1 MKTLRSEEKM
11 EWEIDRQIG
20 ATAEEMW
27 RLHWFVVV
35 KKEQSM
41 KAKLSIQV
49 QQLQVQQLVSSVSRL
64 LLKRGDTTN

>member
-1 MKTLRSEEKM
+1 MKTLRSEGKI

-49 QQLQVQQLVSSVSRL
+49 QQLVSSVSRL

>member
-1 MKTLRSEEKM
+1 MKTLRSEGKM

-41 KAKLSIQV
+41 KAKLSIQI
-49 QQLQVQQLVSSVSRL
+49 QQLVSSVSRL

>member
-1 MKTLRSEEKM
+1 MKTLRSEGKM

-49 QQLQVQQLVSSVSRL
+49 QQLVTSVSRL

>member
-1 MKTLRSEEKM
+1 MKTLRSEGKM

-49 QQLQVQQLVSSVSRL
+49 QQLVSSVSRL